1 MFFADPKTFKAVE
14 MVEGETY
21 VFQCPGDDVQWYYI
35 DALLEDS
42 KVDSDHPGT
51 LVLSS
56 VTLGDAGIY
65 KCKNK
70 DHSIIKAIKVQVIP
84 SKN

>member
-14 MVEGETY
+14 MVEGENHI
-21 VFQCPGDDVQWYYI
+21 FQCPGDDVQWYYN
-35 DALLEDS
+35 DALLEDP
-42 KVDSDHPGT
+42 KVDSNYPDT
-51 LVLSS
+51 LMLSY

-65 KCKNK
+65 KCKSK
-70 DHSIIKAIKVQVIP
+70 DHSIIKAIKVQVIS